1 MPTILCVATYFKG
14 EEFLRECHRLGA
26 RVLLVTVDTLKDAA
40 WPRDA
45 ITDIRTIPRHA
56 SESELCLAAAHLAR
70 GHRISR
76 IVALDDFDV
85 ESGALLREF
94 FRIKGFGRTVAAR
107 FRDKLAMRTEARRL
121 GLRVPA
127 FTAVFNDDQV
137 REWADRV
144 PAPWVLKP
152 RSAAAAT
159 GIRKIA
165 SSDELR
171 PALAAAGDSRP
182 FCLLEQFMAGEVCHV
197 DSIVSDGR
205 IVFAVASRY
214 GRPPM
219 QIAHEGGV
227 FVTRTLAKD
236 APPAPALLAAN
247 SQLLTGFGLGNG
259 VSHTEFIV
267 APDGGA
273 PVFLETSA
281 RVGGAF
287 IVDVIEAATGVN
299 LWREWARLEIA
310 GGDGTYVP
318 PRAADDCA
326 GLALCLARQSEPDT
340 SSYAEPEI
348 AVRIRKD
355 HHAGLIV
362 RSSDPARIQS
372 VLEDYVKRFG
382 RDFLATMPAPDRP
395 IE

>member
-1 MPTILCVATYFKG
+1 M
-14 EEFLRECHRLGA
+14 
-26 RVLLVTVDTLKDAA
+26 
-40 WPRDA
+40 
-45 ITDIRTIPRHA
+45 
-56 SESELCLAAAHLAR
+56 CLAAARLAR

-85 ESGALLREF
+85 ETGALLREF
-94 FRIKGFGRTVAAR
+94 FRINGFGRTVAAR

-127 FTAVFNDDQV
+127 FTAVFNDDEV
-137 REWADRV
+137 REWVDRV
-144 PAPWVLKP
+144 PAPWMLKP

-159 GIRKIA
+159 GIRKVDKA
-165 SSDELR
+165 DELW
-171 PALAAAGDSRP
+171 PALQAAGDSRP
-182 FCLLEQFMAGEVCHV
+182 FCLLEQFIAGEVCHV
-197 DSIVSDGR
+197 DSIVSDSR
-205 IVFAVASRY
+205 TVFAVASRY

-219 QIAHEGGV
+219 QIAHEGGI
-227 FVTRTLAKD
+227 FVTSTLAKD
-236 APPAPALLAAN
+236 TPPAPALLAAN
-247 SQLLTGFGLGNG
+247 TQLLTGFGLGTG

-267 APDGGA
+267 TPDRGA

-287 IVDVIEAATGVN
+287 IVDVIEAATRVN

-310 GGDGTYVP
+310 GGDGSYATP
-318 PRAADDCA
+318 QAADDSA
-326 GLALCLARQSEPDT
+326 GLALCLARQQEPDT
-340 SSYAEPEI
+340 SAYAEPEI

-362 RSSDPARIQS
+362 RSSDPARIQAL
-372 VLEDYVKRFG
+372 LEDYVKRFG